1 MFLLIYVANNLGAL
15 LLRETFYQ
23 IKFANSGS
31 CATTAKILFI
41 LNIVNIIHVLLIF
54 VANDLVAFLLRET
67 FYQIRFANSGSCT
80 TTALSTEANRGQ
92 FAL

>member
-1 MFLLIYVANNLGAL
+1 MFLVNILQCLQVANDLGSL

-31 CATTAKILFI
+31 CATT
-41 LNIVNIIHVLLIF
+41 
-54 VANDLVAFLLRET
+54 
-67 FYQIRFANSGSCT
+67 
-80 TTALSTEANRGQ
+80 EADRGH

>member
-1 MFLLIYVANNLGAL
+1 MELIILLISVLVLAKILFILNIVYIIHVLVNILQCLQVANDLGAL

-31 CATTAKILFI
+31 CATT
-41 LNIVNIIHVLLIF
+41 
-54 VANDLVAFLLRET
+54 E
-67 FYQIRFANSGSCT
+67 
-80 TTALSTEANRGQ
+80 LSTEADREQ